1 MGIVRGAFRVRV
13 CKHPVIDR
21 WRREVVRTVVE
32 EANPVLT
39 TRHVNQRTVGENQV
53 ARNVIAGVV
62 NEGIGVSV

>member
-13 CKHPVIDR
+13 CKHAVIDR

-32 EANPVLT
+32 KANPVLT
-39 TRHVNQRTVGENQV
+39 TRHINQRPVSENQV
-53 ARNVIAGVV
+53 TGDMIPGIV